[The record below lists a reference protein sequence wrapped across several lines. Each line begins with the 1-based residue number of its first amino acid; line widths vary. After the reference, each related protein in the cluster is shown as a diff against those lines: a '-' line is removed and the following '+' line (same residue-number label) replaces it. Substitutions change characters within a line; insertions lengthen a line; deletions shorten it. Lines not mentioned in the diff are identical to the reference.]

1 MLDGVRGAAAPGA
14 GGALLSAAEN
24 GSPPSVPVI
33 APLAPG
39 TAIALRVSD
48 LPLTQLTFP
57 VIWCALPG
65 RVLSLRRS
73 FPPSVP
79 WLFVKLTN
87 CPDWSTLNDGP
98 AAAACAG
105 AVAGSGIPPAGL
117 GTGPMH
123 GAAELAT

>member
-1 MLDGVRGAAAPGA
+1 MLLGVRGAAAPGA
-14 GGALLSAAEN
+14 GGAVLSAAEN
-24 GSPPSVPVI
+24 GRPPSVPVI

-39 TAIALRVSD
+39 RAIALMLSD

-57 VIWCALPG
+57 VRRCALPG
-65 RVLSLRRS
+65 RVVSLSRS

-79 WLFVKLTN
+79 WLFVKFTN
-87 CPDWSTLNDGP
+87 WPDWSTLNDGP

-105 AVAGSGIPPAGL
+105 AVDGSGTPPAAL

-123 GAAELAT
+123 GLAALT